1 MGMTGHF
8 RARLRKSY
16 GILRKLANALTFPQT
31 EGMTA
36 GRESAARA
44 VVARRG
50 KLGMTQ
56 QDLADRAGV
65 DIKTIGNLESR
76 GRWPIAR
83 TRAAIEGALGWP
95 DGEME
100 RLAARAQE
108 KPPVPPD
115 VVAALR
121 RAYRDDPAAFG
132 EAVGA
137 LEAIERERRAGGPSQ
152 PEQRAG

>member
-1 MGMTGHF
+1 
-8 RARLRKSY
+8 
-16 GILRKLANALTFPQT
+16 
-31 EGMTA
+31 MTA
-36 GRESAARA
+36 GRERAARA

-56 QDLADRAGV
+56 QELAGMAGV
-65 DIKTIGNLESR
+65 DLKTIGNLESR

-83 TRAAIEGALGWP
+83 TRARIESALGWP

-100 RLAARAQE
+100 RLAAQGE
-108 KPPVPPD
+108 EPSVPPE

-121 RAYRDDPAAFG
+121 RAYRDDPAMFG

-137 LEAIERERRAGGPSQ
+137 LEAIERERRAGGPS
-152 PEQRAG
+152 PREQRAG